1 VFLKSCRQ
9 DKVVLKSNGQNNKV
23 FSKKLFESFLD
34 VSTAGHYSQG
44 HSPSQ
49 FLLSTLVGDSP
60 GLASIK
66 SPSLY
71 TLSVSFMSFIETL
84 ERLILRKYLR

>member
-1 VFLKSCRQ
+1 MFLKSCRQ

-23 FSKKLFESFLD
+23 FSKELFESFLD

-44 HSPSQ
+44 LYPSQ
-49 FLLSTLVGDSP
+49 FLLSTLDGDSA

-66 SPSLY
+66 SPSLH
-71 TLSVSFMSFIETL
+71 SFSFFL
-84 ERLILRKYLR
+84 NRFDY